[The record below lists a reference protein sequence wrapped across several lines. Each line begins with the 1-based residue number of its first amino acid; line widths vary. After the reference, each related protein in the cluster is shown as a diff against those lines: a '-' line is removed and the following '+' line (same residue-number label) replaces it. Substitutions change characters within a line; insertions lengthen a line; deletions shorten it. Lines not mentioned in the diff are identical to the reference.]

1 MTGTAD
7 RSNNYFRN
15 HAKIGI
21 MVDWR
26 PCRRHSCREA
36 AIKKFTT
43 RIRVY
48 WADCDSAGI
57 LYYGNFF
64 RYFEIAE
71 EELYFSLGRPRVDIF
86 NGLQVG
92 FPRVETWCKFFKPAR
107 HGDLMVVTVWI
118 GRRTEKTLLF
128 QFELRRDGDTE
139 LAAEGGYTVVCVDRK
154 RFQSIPLHS
163 QVLEILQDYLPPATA
178 STGKASGKRGS
189 GGKGSP

>member
-1 MTGTAD
+1 M
-7 RSNNYFRN
+7 
-15 HAKIGI
+15 GI
-21 MVDWR
+21 MLGRR
-26 PCRRHSCREA
+26 PCRRHSCKEV

-48 WADCDSAGI
+48 WADCDAAGI

-86 NGLQVG
+86 TGLQVG

-107 HGDLMVVTVWI
+107 QGDLMEVTAWI
-118 GRRTEKTLLF
+118 GRRTAKTLLF
-128 QFELRRDGDTE
+128 QFELRRDGDPE

-154 RFQSIPLHS
+154 RFQSVPVPS
-163 QVLEILQDYLPPATA
+163 QVLELLQDYLPPVTA
-178 STGKASGKRGS
+178 STGKASGKRSS